1 MSNTGGLDLNVV
13 HPVSLCVHLTV
24 TYVIIGTGSMPIRP
38 IITIIQNGFPCHH
51 SLTHPHAMLS
61 PFSFFHFFRDG
72 RYRDSGVMSFRK
84 KSGIHT
90 PKNLFHPP

>member
-51 SLTHPHAMLS
+51 SLIHMLCF
-61 PFSFFHFFRDG
+61 PLFLFFDFFRDG

>member
-61 PFSFFHFFRDG
+61 PFSFF
-72 RYRDSGVMSFRK
+72 
-84 KSGIHT
+84 
-90 PKNLFHPP
+90 